1 MPGGNSGYFPF
12 FVDIA
17 GKSGVIV
24 GGGKVAARKLEKLLP
39 FGPGLTVIAP
49 HTEECVRAWEKS
61 ADKDRALSCRF
72 VERELEPADL
82 EGADFVIAATDDEA
96 QNGRISDL
104 CKERRIL
111 VNVVDDKEK
120 CTFLFPALVR
130 EKDLTIGISTGGK
143 SPAAASWIRKET
155 KRALAPGIGD
165 VIDLMGQIR
174 PKVMELEASQKER
187 KDILESL
194 FLYCVE
200 REGKVML
207 EELERRLY
215 EKNPNRN
222 KGQ

>member
-1 MPGGNSGYFPF
+1 MSGGDSGYFPF

-17 GKSGVIV
+17 GKNGVIV

-39 FGPGLTVIAP
+39 FGPNLTVIAP
-49 HTEECVRAWEKS
+49 RVEECVRAWEKS
-61 ADKDRALSCRF
+61 ADKDRARPCRF
-72 VERELEPADL
+72 VERKWEPADL
-82 EGADFVIAATDDEA
+82 EEADFVIAATDDDE
-96 QNGRISDL
+96 QNGRVSDL
-104 CKERRIL
+104 CRAGRIL

-130 EKDLTIGISTGGK
+130 RGDLTIGISTGGK
-143 SPAAASWIRKET
+143 SPAAASLIRKET
-155 KRALAPGIGD
+155 ESALPPGIGE

-174 PKVMELEASQKER
+174 PKVLELEASQEEK

-194 FLYCVE
+194 FCYCAR
-200 REGKVML
+200 REGKVTL

-215 EKNPNRN
+215 EKNPNRD

>member
-1 MPGGNSGYFPF
+1 M
-12 FVDIA
+12 
-17 GKSGVIV
+17 
-24 GGGKVAARKLEKLLP
+24 
-39 FGPGLTVIAP
+39 
-49 HTEECVRAWEKS
+49 
-61 ADKDRALSCRF
+61 
-72 VERELEPADL
+72 
-82 EGADFVIAATDDEA
+82 IAATDDEV

-104 CKERRIL
+104 CKARRIL

-165 VIDLMGQIR
+165 IIDLMGQIR
-174 PKVMELEASQKER
+174 PKVMELGASQKER

-200 REGKVML
+200 REGKVTL